1 MKSSNKPRL
10 PETLMG
16 GNDEYA
22 GVWDDVATAWKWR
35 PILPLLQ
42 KLESAPDTV
51 SRAFAIRNIVAFVLH
66 TGLNRNPDDVPAFS
80 VLDHAITTIATDP
93 MWRETVEKLLGAR
106 PAK

>member
-1 MKSSNKPRL
+1 MEPNN
-10 PETLMG
+10 EIG
-16 GNDEYA
+16 
-22 GVWDDVATAWKWR
+22 GVWDDVQTALKWR

-51 SRAFAIRNIVAFVLH
+51 ARAFAIRNIVAFVLH

-106 PAK
+106 PDK